1 VRGLGSLMGVIMKA
15 CLDAAAWRLA
25 RAGGAKNL
33 LNRTSLAGRPRG
45 VCRLALVTLALAA
58 MTGCQ
63 SKPGLS
69 GPGIAYENAKEFFAR
84 GHSANFDHALDTLES
99 LCNADPSN
107 DYTDRARVLRA
118 VILGGEFE
126 GFKALSDAYEKG
138 AASAEDSAI
147 RSEYNSAYRD
157 TMRRA
162 SEISFGFAETAMQ
175 LTKGGQVPKGL
186 TLEAP
191 YPIGLPTGP
200 SPTLEKIEKGER
212 TDQVEQQDAAL
223 AAPSVGVA
231 KVLADILGGDQDAA
245 KSKMTAGPVSLDRAG
260 FALFLASEIM
270 SGAALYDKKHIDDP
284 EKYKQ
289 LTGVAEGLGQ
299 AAAAALQES
308 PSPDAAKRL
317 KTLQDQTKAAQKIF
331 RTWMQQP

>member
-1 VRGLGSLMGVIMKA
+1 MKTRF
-15 CLDAAAWRLA
+15 AAATQPRTTASGNPLIQRYRVASGNRVRL
-25 RAGGAKNL
+25 G
-33 LNRTSLAGRPRG
+33 LAI
-45 VCRLALVTLALAA
+45 VVLAA
-58 MTGCQ
+58 MSGCS

-99 LCNADPSN
+99 LCNADPPN

-126 GFKALSDAYEKG
+126 GFKTLSEAYEKG
-138 AASAEDSAI
+138 ADSAKDSSV
-147 RSEYNSAYRD
+147 RSDYHSAYRD

-191 YPIGLPTGP
+191 YPVGLPSGS
-200 SPTLEKIEKGER
+200 SPTVEKIETGEK
-212 TDQVEQQDAAL
+212 TEPMEQTDAAL
-223 AAPSVGVA
+223 AAPSMGVV
-231 KVLADILGGDQDAA
+231 KVLSTVVGGDQDTV
-245 KSKMTAGPVSLDRAG
+245 KSKMSAGPVALNRAG
-260 FALFLASEIM
+260 FALFLGSEIM
-270 SGAALYDKKHIDDP
+270 KGASLYDKKHIDDP
-284 EKYKQ
+284 GKYKQ

-308 PSPDAAKRL
+308 PDPEAEKGL
-317 KTLQDQTKAAQKIF
+317 KALQDQTKAAQKALK
-331 RTWMQQP
+331 TWMLE